1 MSSGALPVVIANPA
15 DSTTVVSPL
24 SLCAHWVNRLM
35 FINVS
40 PLADSTS
47 ESLNS
52 LRFAT
57 KVGQCQLGAAK
68 KGAANSGLR

>member
-1 MSSGALPVVIANPA
+1 MYS
-15 DSTTVVSPL
+15 
-24 SLCAHWVNRLM
+24 LM

-40 PLADSTS
+40 PLEDSVP

-57 KVGQCQLGAAK
+57 KVNQCQIGTAK
-68 KGAANSGLR
+68 KMACSK